1 MIPLR
6 DKNPTRLIPFV
17 NVGIIVA
24 NVIVFGYELSR
35 GNQIDEFIKQYA
47 VIPTDIVASVTG
59 QHLALR
65 PLGGLFTSMFLH
77 AGWLHLGGN
86 MLYLWVFGDNIED
99 KLGHGRYVLFYLL
112 CGLVSSGLY
121 IYVDPHSAV
130 PTIGA
135 SGAISGVLGAYL
147 LLFPKARVLT
157 VIPIFIFLQFIEM
170 PAILVLGLWFVLQFF
185 SGLASIGDQTTASGG
200 IAWWAHIGGFVAGL
214 ILILPM
220 RKFR

>member
-1 MIPLR
+1 MIPLKDR
-6 DKNPTRLIPFV
+6 NPTKLFPYVNIAIIAINVCVFAYEVSLGSGIEGLIQS
-17 NVGIIVA
+17 
-24 NVIVFGYELSR
+24 L
-35 GNQIDEFIKQYA
+35 A
-47 VIPTDIVASVTG
+47 VIPADITSSMTG
-59 QHLALR
+59 HAFSLR
-65 PLGGLFTSMFLH
+65 PFRGMFTSMFLH

-99 KLGHGRYVLFYLL
+99 KLGHARYVIFYLV
-112 CGLVSSGLY
+112 CGLISSGLY
-121 IYVDPHSAV
+121 IYVDPHSTV

-157 VIPIFIFLQFIEM
+157 VIPIFIFLQFIEL
-170 PAILVLGLWFVLQFF
+170 PALIVLGFWFVLQFF
-185 SGLASIGDQTTASGG
+185 SGLASLGYQTAEAGG
-200 IAWWAHIGGFVAGL
+200 IAWWAHIGGFVSGF

>member
-6 DKNPTRLIPFV
+6 DKNPTKRFPYVNICLIV
-17 NVGIIVA
+17 INVA
-24 NVIVFGYELSR
+24 VFAYEVWQ
-35 GNQIDEFIKQYA
+35 GNALAEFIREFSVVPA
-47 VIPTDIVASVTG
+47 DIFSSVQRHAFFETSFRG
-59 QHLALR
+59 I
-65 PLGGLFTSMFLH
+65 FTSMFLH

-99 KLGHGRYVLFYLL
+99 KLGHLRYIFFYLI
-112 CGLVSSGLY
+112 CGVASTALY
-121 IYVDPHSAV
+121 VYVDPHSTV

-135 SGAISGVLGAYL
+135 SGAISGILGAYIL
-147 LLFPKARVLT
+147 FFPKAKILT
-157 VIPIFIFLQFIEM
+157 LIPIFIFLQFIEL
-170 PAILVLGLWFVLQFF
+170 PAIVVIGLWFVLQFF
-185 SGLASIGDQTTASGG
+185 SGLASLGYQTAGSGG

>member
-6 DKNPTRLIPFV
+6 DKNPTRLRPYV
-17 NVGIIVA
+17 NIAIILA
-24 NVIVFGYELSR
+24 NVAVFAYEVSQG
-35 GNQIDEFIKQYA
+35 GNLDLTIRRFA
-47 VIPTDIVASVTG
+47 VIPADISDV
-59 QHLALR
+59 LR
-65 PLGGLFTSMFLH
+65 GHQFSLTPFEGLFTSMFLH

-99 KLGHGRYVLFYLL
+99 KLGHVRYFIFYLT
-112 CGLVSSGLY
+112 CGLVSSAAY
-121 IYVDPHSAV
+121 IYVDPNSIV
-130 PTIGA
+130 PAIGA
-135 SGAISGVLGAYL
+135 SGAISGVLGAYV

-157 VIPIFIFLQFIEM
+157 LIPIFIFIQVVEL

-185 SGLASIGDQTTASGG
+185 SGLASLGYQTAEAGG

-214 ILILPM
+214 VLVFPF

>member
-6 DKNPTRLIPFV
+6 DKNPTKLVPFV
-17 NVGIIVA
+17 NVAIILVNIIVFA
-24 NVIVFGYELSR
+24 YEVSR
-35 GNQIDEFIKQYA
+35 GEALNEFIRHFA
-47 VIPTDIVASVTG
+47 VIPVDISG
-59 QHLALR
+59 SI
-65 PLGGLFTSMFLH
+65 GGRGIQFRSIGTLFTSMFLH

-99 KLGHGRYVLFYLL
+99 KLGHARYFFFYLI
-112 CGLVSSGLY
+112 CGLISSVLY
-121 IYVDPHSAV
+121 IYVDPQSTV

-157 VIPIFIFLQFIEM
+157 VIPIFIFLQFVEL
-170 PAILVLGLWFVLQFF
+170 PALIVLGLWFVLQFF
-185 SGLASIGDQTTASGG
+185 SGLASLGYGTAEAGG

-214 ILILPM
+214 VLVLPM
-220 RKFR
+220 RKYR

>member
-6 DKNPTRLIPFV
+6 DKNPTKLVPYV
-17 NVGIIVA
+17 NVSIIIINVAVFAYEVSQGSGI
-24 NVIVFGYELSR
+24 E
-35 GNQIDEFIKQYA
+35 DFIRQFS
-47 VIPTDIVASVTG
+47 VIPADIVSSFERRAFFGISFRGV
-59 QHLALR
+59 
-65 PLGGLFTSMFLH
+65 FTSMFLH

-99 KLGHGRYVLFYLL
+99 KLGHARYIVFYLV
-112 CGLVSSGLY
+112 CGIISSALY
-121 IYVDPHSAV
+121 VYVDPHSTV

-135 SGAISGVLGAYL
+135 SGAISGIMGAYV

-157 VIPIFIFLQFIEM
+157 VIPIFIFLQFVEL
-170 PAILVLGLWFVLQFF
+170 PALVVLGLWFVLQFF
-185 SGLASIGDQTTASGG
+185 SGLASLGYQTAEAGG

-220 RKFR
+220 RKFK